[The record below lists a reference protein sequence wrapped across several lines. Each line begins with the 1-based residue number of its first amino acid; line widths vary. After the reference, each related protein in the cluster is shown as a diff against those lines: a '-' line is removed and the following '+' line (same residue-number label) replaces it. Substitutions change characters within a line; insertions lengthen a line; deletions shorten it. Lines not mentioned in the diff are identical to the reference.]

1 MERFAGRK
9 ERGEMMQLY
18 YILKMGNK
26 KEKKNVILMLFRASR
41 LILTSPPTLRVL
53 QLFSC

>member
-9 ERGEMMQLY
+9 ERGKMMQLY

-26 KEKKNVILMLFRASR
+26 KEKKKM
-41 LILTSPPTLRVL
+41 
-53 QLFSC
+53 